1 MTTTVQTT
9 FKQFRRRRC
18 FFMSSAHA
26 AIGASAAEA
35 HGGWHTWG
43 LPGLFLLGLLDGAG
57 FPTMGGPDV
66 VLIYLCM
73 HASALEVCWIALV
86 AALSEAIGSV
96 VLLQLARAGSDY
108 AQKKLRIP
116 QRWWNAMRKHAA
128 KLPPF
133 WLCALLGM
141 IPPPLPKKVFDAFS
155 SH

>member
-1 MTTTVQTT
+1 MSRASQTFT
-9 FKQFRRRRC
+9 NRC
-18 FFMSSAHA
+18 SDMSSAHA
-26 AIGASAAEA
+26 AIGASTAEA

-73 HASALEVCWIALV
+73 HATALEVCWIALV

-116 QRWWNAMRKHAA
+116 QRWWNSMRKHAA
-128 KLPPF
+128 RLPPF

-141 IPPPLPKKVFDAFS
+141 IPPPLPKKVFDALS
-155 SH
+155 LHRII